1 MNRLINTHGFDV
13 IWYSNSNE
21 HRDYELSHSPH
32 ISHHDSCLQPLVAN
46 EERGG
51 KTEMIIL

>member
-1 MNRLINTHGFDV
+1 MNRLIKTHGFDV

-46 EERGG
+46 EE
-51 KTEMIIL
+51 TEGR